1 MALHLVSS
9 EELRVAC
16 RQRLESCELWLR
28 RLVHDQLRKEFGE
41 NYIDAASI
49 DEHAIFKT
57 SIRRHVAARLA
68 AASDHRY
75 RRPIDTLQLDHL
87 ATVICK
93 PDSYGKFFR
102 SAFQREFPMGSEHL
116 RIVINRLV
124 PIRNALS
131 HANPLTINDA
141 ERALC
146 YSSDIISSLTK
157 HYADIG
163 MNQEFDAPMFTRFSD
178 SIGDVEYPKS
188 SEEQINFVGRRA
200 LRCGQ
205 NVRFEVEVDS
215 HYSPDDYVV
224 KWQVANI
231 MGGESATGSSF
242 DLTLLPKHVNQN
254 FVIFVSVTSRRD
266 WHRHGNHDAQLVLV
280 YTVLPPM

>member
-1 MALHLVSS
+1 MALHLVPS

-16 RQRLESCELWLR
+16 RQRLEACELWLR
-28 RLVHDQLRKEFGE
+28 RLVHDQFRSDFGDNYLHTANVAGHAVFKADIRK
-41 NYIDAASI
+41 
-49 DEHAIFKT
+49 
-57 SIRRHVAARLA
+57 HVAARLA
-68 AASDHRY
+68 ANPARY

-93 PDSYGKFFR
+93 PDAYEKFFR
-102 SAFQREFPMGSEHL
+102 PAFHYEFPNGNEHL
-116 RIVINRLV
+116 RVVINRLV

-131 HANPLTINDA
+131 HANPLSINDA

-157 HYADIG
+157 HYEDIG
-163 MNQEFDAPMFTRFSD
+163 MNQEFNAPLFTRFSD
-178 SIGDVEYPKS
+178 SLGNVEHPKTS
-188 SEEQINFVGRRA
+188 GEQLNFTEGSP

-205 NVRFEVEVDS
+205 SVRLEVEVDS

-231 MGGESATGSSF
+231 SHGESATGTSF
-242 DLTLLPKHVNQN
+242 ELTLLPRHVNQS
-254 FVIFVSVTSRRD
+254 FAMFVSVTSTRD

-280 YTVLPPM
+280 YTVLPPV